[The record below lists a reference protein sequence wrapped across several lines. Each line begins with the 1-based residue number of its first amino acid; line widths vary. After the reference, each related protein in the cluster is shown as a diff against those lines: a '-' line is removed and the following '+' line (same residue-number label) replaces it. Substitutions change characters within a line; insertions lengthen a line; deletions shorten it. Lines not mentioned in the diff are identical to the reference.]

1 MVGSKNY
8 KTKKISRL
16 PTEFLRSYDDVLVN
30 SIFKTYLVFTFRFMK
45 YGEEQG
51 LNLDYKRTP
60 KSAFEVK
67 YNGSFAYSTRV
78 CSITGKLIS
87 SFSL

>member
-30 SIFKTYLVFTFRFMK
+30 STFKTYLVFTF
-45 YGEEQG
+45 
-51 LNLDYKRTP
+51 
-60 KSAFEVK
+60 
-67 YNGSFAYSTRV
+67 
-78 CSITGKLIS
+78 
-87 SFSL
+87 